1 MDSSNTPSGSLLD
14 PGELKSILAV
24 FAEKLDSIN
33 KTLDS
38 ISVKIDS
45 NDNKIINLELKIKD
59 IENNI
64 IRHQEE
70 ISVLKENSV
79 ENKKWLRGIA
89 SSIAVALIIG
99 LLNLMGLKI

>member
-1 MDSSNTPSGSLLD
+1 MDSSNTHSSSLID
-14 PGELKSILAV
+14 PVELKSILAV
-24 FAEKLDSIN
+24 FSEKLDNIN
-33 KTLDS
+33 KNLDS

-45 NDNKIINLELKIKD
+45 NDNKILNLELKIKD

-70 ISVLKENSV
+70 INVLKENGV

-89 SSIAVALIIG
+89 SSIAVALIVG
-99 LLNLMGLKI
+99 LLNIMGLKI

>member
-1 MDSSNTPSGSLLD
+1 MDSSNTHSSSLID
-14 PGELKSILAV
+14 PVELKSILAV

-33 KTLDS
+33 KNLDS

-70 ISVLKENSV
+70 IDLLQKNNED
-79 ENKKWLRGIA
+79 NKIWLRGIA
-89 SSIAVALIIG
+89 SSIAVALVIG